1 MIASERASLILK
13 TSMIRAAVEAVN
25 RTDVTQCRNRSE
37 AKKKRDEMADQVM
50 PLLRLRIDH
59 GQPLPEVVLDPTP
72 TETRKRGAPSSEPE
86 DQGMVGEVLGQVL
99 MHLKPEL
106 VVELAELM
114 RPKWASK

>member
-59 GQPLPEVVLDPTP
+59 GQPLPEVVVGPTK
-72 TETRKRGAPSSEPE
+72 TRKRGAPSTEPE
-86 DQGMVGEVLGQVL
+86 EDGDVGEVLSQVL